1 MADLTTE
8 ATLKSVRTLVLNELS
23 SHNAIDVA
31 DRDADWKPTLDDLT
45 NRFDNLSNSIIA
57 VMRPAAA
64 PATTTE
70 PRLNGIRLE
79 LPKLDKD
86 DPHSDWPSFKMQF
99 TALLAQTNLNVTSAV
114 PLTATQEAT
123 IFSMLMQSV
132 KDANQSFLVTLENP
146 NSLGSKGWKNLCDNF
161 DNTSRARLTM
171 VLNQFINN
179 KREATVGDFSTWLS
193 SDMTLYDRICNIE
206 GITLKDVL
214 SAVMVSHLPSTAEY
228 STFKNTLLDKS
239 NLTNTE
245 FFTLCTTFNRNEQC
259 RAAAQQQTETA
270 TPTAPVAMVAQQPVA
285 MAGHQ
290 AYAQQPVAMAGHQ
303 AYEPNTARSDIP
315 GNYRDRQLQQYRGR
329 QQLQHGLRPECT
341 RCLGSHLT
349 SQCIRTR
356 NYFCSH
362 CGAQHLERACP
373 ALRNQSRN
381 AGNNNNRQAMVRT
394 GGPWQAFDAQRH
406 QGQTHS
412 TQPYQQQLPEQPPQQ
427 SDPGQHVQQ
436 PQRPDGAGTGWG
448 RTNF

>member
-1 MADLTTE
+1 MADLTTA
-8 ATLKSVRTLVLNELS
+8 ATLKSVRTIVLNELS
-23 SHNAIDVA
+23 SHNAIDEA
-31 DRDADWKPTLDDLT
+31 DRDGDWQTTLDNLT

-57 VMRPAAA
+57 ITRPAAA
-64 PATTTE
+64 PATATE
-70 PRLNGIRLE
+70 PRTNGIRLE
-79 LPKLDKD
+79 LPKLKSA
-86 DPHSDWPSFKMQF
+86 DPHSDWPSFKTQII
-99 TALLAQTNLNVTSAV
+99 AIVAQANCNLDG
-114 PLTATQEAT
+114 PLTPVQEAT
-123 IFSMLMQSV
+123 TFSMLMQAV
-132 KDANQSFLVTLENP
+132 KDAGQSFLVTLDNP
-146 NSLGSKGWKNLCDNF
+146 KSLGTKGWKNLCDNF
-161 DNTSRARLTM
+161 DNTSRATVTM
-171 VLNQFINN
+171 VLNEFMNN
-179 KREATVGDFSTWLS
+179 KRESTETDFMTWLS
-193 SDMTLYDRICNIE
+193 TDMTLFDRICNIE

-214 SAVMVSHLPSTAEY
+214 LATMVSHLPSTTEY

-259 RAAAQQQTETA
+259 RAAAQQRTA
-270 TPTAPVAMVAQQPVA
+270 TPPAPVAMVAQQPVA
-285 MAGHQ
+285 MAGQ
-290 AYAQQPVAMAGHQ
+290 Q
-303 AYEPNTARSDIP
+303 AYEPNPARSDIP
-315 GNYRDRQLQQYRGR
+315 GNYRDRQQQQYRGR
-329 QQLQHGLRPECT
+329 QQLQHNLRPECT
-341 RCLGSHLT
+341 RCLGSHPT
-349 SQCIRTR
+349 SQCFRTR

-406 QGQTHS
+406 QGQTYS
-412 TQPYQQQLPEQPPQQ
+412 TQPYQQQMTEQSPSPQQ